1 MKSVLLF
8 TIFFWNAH
16 LFAQKDFEQSIATK
30 IKEVTVFI
38 TGGEVKRTTPVSVK
52 KGRNILTYTG
62 ISTVVDQKSIQFIA
76 DKSVTM
82 VSVSTAIDYL
92 KFTDDNPIFKAI
104 NDSLRMY
111 HESKQNFQDE
121 VNAYQSELQLIKT
134 NMNIKGNQA
143 TLLASELKAM
153 ADYHLKRTMEL
164 NKIIS
169 SYKGKQKKVQT
180 RIHALSSQL
189 QELNYKEQTH
199 SNQIVVIVDS
209 KSDRTINTE
218 LKYVISNCGW
228 QANYD
233 LSAQDVSGIINL
245 KYKAKVFNNTGNDWE
260 EVKLTLSSSNPNLSA
275 SAPILDAWFLN
286 NRTVSSA
293 FAKRKAVIVPQN
305 RGYDQWYSNASV
317 PQMSQN
323 LSGVGGKL
331 GADKVGDAV
340 KITSIEVPQLS
351 SEFPIKIPYSIP
363 SNSKPYLV
371 AIDAFD
377 LPATFSH
384 KAVPKLDKDAFL
396 MANIVGWEKLNLI
409 PGPSNVYYQGV
420 YVGESYLNTCNVDD
434 TLSLSF
440 GRDNKVVVEKKL
452 MEEFSNTKM
461 IGANKK
467 DTYTYEII
475 VKNNMG
481 TTLNMD
487 LFDQIPISQESDIT
501 VSVNE
506 ISSAFQNED
515 TGILSWKLALQPG
528 QQQVYKVSFTIK
540 YPKNR
545 NITVKKYRTI
555 SAPSF

>member
-1 MKSVLLF
+1 MKSLFLF
-8 TIFFWNAH
+8 TFLLLNAA
-16 LFAQKDFEQSIATK
+16 LYSQKDFEQSVETEIN
-30 IKEVTVFI
+30 EVTVFI
-38 TGGEVKRTTPVSVK
+38 TGGEITRKVPVSVK

-62 ISTVVDQKSIQFIA
+62 ISAVVDQKSIQFIT
-76 DKSVTM
+76 DQSVTM
-82 VSVSTAIDYL
+82 VSVSTSIDYL
-92 KFTDDNPIFKAI
+92 KFSNNNPILKEI
-104 NDSLRMY
+104 NDSLRIY
-111 HESKQNFQDE
+111 QDSKQNFQDE
-121 VNAYQSELQLIKT
+121 VSAYQSELQLIKA
-134 NMNIKGNQA
+134 NMNIKGNQT

-169 SYKGKQKKVQT
+169 GYRNKQNKIQS
-180 RIHALSSQL
+180 RIQALSSQL

-209 KSDRTINTE
+209 KTTQTIDTE

-233 LSAQDVSGIINL
+233 LSAQDVAGKIKL

-260 EVKLTLSSSNPNLSA
+260 DVKLTLSSSNPNLSA

-286 NRTVSSA
+286 SRTVSTA
-293 FAKRKAVIVPQN
+293 FKKGKALIVPQN
-305 RGYDQWYSNASV
+305 RGYEQWHSNSSV
-317 PQMSQN
+317 PQISQN
-323 LSGVGGKL
+323 LTGVGGRNIQ
-331 GADKVGDAV
+331 GQGQSEV
-340 KITSIEVPQLS
+340 KITTIEVPQLS

-371 AIDAFD
+371 EIEEFD

-409 PGPSNVYYQGV
+409 PGPTNVYYQGV

-440 GRDNKVVVEKKL
+440 GRDNKVLVEKKL
-452 MEEFSNTKM
+452 LEEFSNTNV

-467 DTYTYEII
+467 DTYTYEIV

-481 TTLNMD
+481 IDLSMD
-487 LFDQIPISQESDIT
+487 LFDQVPISQESDIT

-506 ISSAFQNED
+506 ISNALQNEE
-515 TGILSWKLALQPG
+515 TGILTWKVNLKPG
-528 QQQVYKVSFTIK
+528 EQKIYKVSFTIK
-540 YPKNR
+540 YPKNK
-545 NITVKKYRTI
+545 NIEVKKFRTI